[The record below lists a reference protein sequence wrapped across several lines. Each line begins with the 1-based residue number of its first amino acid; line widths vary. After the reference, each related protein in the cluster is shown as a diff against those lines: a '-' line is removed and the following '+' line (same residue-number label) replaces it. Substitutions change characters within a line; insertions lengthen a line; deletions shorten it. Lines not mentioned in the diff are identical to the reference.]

1 MVPTYDELS
10 FGLMRLVAAGLIV
23 VHGQQPMTLIATE
36 RGMTLESVA
45 AYSPNR
51 SRAEALEQMASAF
64 GALPYPA
71 HELEDRSLG
80 RLPNLTHREVDET
93 TRAYASE

>member
-36 RGMTLESVA
+36 RWMTLESVA